1 MIYKNDFLEAM
12 NITYTQRMAR
22 SEADRQRLHY
32 EIACFYYNDYEEICK
47 ILKEETKNNPYSE
60 DTLKTIRFRHI
71 DMMRKVVKK
80 LTAGVYHQRPIRK
93 LVISEGT
100 ETTEEITDE
109 ALEEVLEQA
118 NFHTAV
124 KDAYEAAQVF
134 NTVFAM
140 PVYDEQK
147 KKLKIDV
154 ILPNEVSVHER
165 ESDYLD
171 FDAIKIKKCI
181 GGEVIQSVWTEEEH
195 YRKEGGNIKA
205 IPGNEEKKEPLKNP
219 FAPVIPVSV
228 LRLRKGWDF
237 YGEPNWN
244 LYNAQKELTI
254 NNTEMKLAEQK
265 IMHQAYVAVNME
277 LKKDSVIT
285 PGVILQRNGVREDEA
300 QPTLESVTSN
310 YDFAGIREQTD
321 YLLSQLAI
329 SEGMNASSVSQQV
342 DDLSGIAKIVDNAEL
357 EEKRLDNLELLYQFE
372 IDLLNKMRMVWN
384 KYSPTKLNEA
394 GEFEVEFVEDSQTET
409 VSDKTARREME
420 KKYGIANEIDFV
432 IEDKELGSREEALAH
447 IKQRQAELTEL
458 NTTGNN
464 LKPVENQN
472 ENEETPEENI

>member
-1 MIYKNDFLEAM
+1 M
-12 NITYTQRMAR
+12 
-22 SEADRQRLHY
+22 
-32 EIACFYYNDYEEICK
+32 
-47 ILKEETKNNPYSE
+47 
-60 DTLKTIRFRHI
+60 
-71 DMMRKVVKK
+71 
-80 LTAGVYHQRPIRK
+80 
-93 LVISEGT
+93 
-100 ETTEEITDE
+100 
-109 ALEEVLEQA
+109 
-118 NFHTAV
+118 
-124 KDAYEAAQVF
+124 
-134 NTVFAM
+134 
-140 PVYDEQK
+140 
-147 KKLKIDV
+147 
-154 ILPNEVSVHER
+154 
-165 ESDYLD
+165 
-171 FDAIKIKKCI
+171 
-181 GGEVIQSVWTEEEH
+181 
-195 YRKEGGNIKA
+195 
-205 IPGNEEKKEPLKNP
+205 KNP

-244 LYNAQKELTI
+244 LYNTQKELTI

-265 IMHQAYVAVNME
+265 IMHQAYVAVNMD
-277 LKKDSVIT
+277 LAKDSTIT

-384 KYSPTKLNEA
+384 KYSATKLNET

-447 IKQRQAELTEL
+447 IKQRQLEMQEL
-458 NTTGNN
+458 NI
-464 LKPVENQN
+464 Q
-472 ENEETPEENI
+472 

>member
-22 SEADRQRLHY
+22 SEAERQRLHY
-32 EIACFYYNDYEEICK
+32 EIACFYYNDYEEISR
-47 ILKEETKNNPYSE
+47 ILKEETLNNPYSA
-60 DTLKTIRFRHI
+60 DTLRTIRFRHI

-93 LVISEGT
+93 LVITEGT
-100 ETTEEITDE
+100 ETTPEVIDEELDD
-109 ALEEVLEQA
+109 VLDMA

-140 PVYDEQK
+140 PVFDEQK
-147 KKLKIDV
+147 KTMRIDV
-154 ILPNEVSVHER
+154 ILPNDITVHER
-165 ESDYLD
+165 EADYLD
-171 FDAIKIKKCI
+171 FDAIGIKKCI
-181 GGEVIQSVWTEEEH
+181 GGEVIQSVWTETEH
-195 YRKEGGNIKA
+195 YRKDGDTTEA
-205 IPGNEEKKEPLKNP
+205 VPGNESMKNP

-265 IMHQAYVAVNME
+265 IMHQAYVAVNMD
-277 LKKDSVIT
+277 LAKDSTIT

-321 YLLSQLAI
+321 YLLTQLAI

-384 KYSPTKLNEA
+384 KYSATKLNES

-432 IEDKELGSREEALAH
+432 IEDKELGSRDEALAH
-447 IKQRQAELTEL
+447 IKQRQEELTQL
-458 NTTGNN
+458 NTAPT
-464 LKPVENQN
+464 VAENATTEEQP
-472 ENEETPEENI
+472 EEETL

>member
-12 NITYTQRMAR
+12 NITYAQRMAR
-22 SEADRQRLHY
+22 SEAERQRLHY
-32 EIACFYYNDYEEICK
+32 EIACFYYNDYEEISR
-47 ILKEETKNNPYSE
+47 ILKEETLNNPYSA

-93 LVISEGT
+93 LVISEAT
-100 ETTEEITDE
+100 ETTEEVTE
-109 ALEEVLEQA
+109 ELLEEVLEQA
-118 NFHTAV
+118 NFHAAV

-140 PVYDEQK
+140 PVFDEQK
-147 KKLKIDV
+147 KTMRIDV
-154 ILPNEVSVHER
+154 ILPNDVSVHER
-165 ESDYLD
+165 EADYLD
-171 FDAIKIKKCI
+171 FDAIGIKKCI
-181 GGEVIQSVWTEEEH
+181 GGEVIQSVWTEDEH
-195 YRKEGGNIKA
+195 YRKDGDTTEA
-205 IPGNEEKKEPLKNP
+205 VPGNESMKNP

-265 IMHQAYVAVNME
+265 IMHQAYVAVNMALSE
-277 LKKDSVIT
+277 KDVIK

-372 IDLLNKMRMVWN
+372 IDLLNKIRMVWN
-384 KYSPTKLNEA
+384 KYSSTKLNEA

-409 VSDKTARREME
+409 VADKTARREME

-458 NTTGNN
+458 NTAPTIANN
-464 LKPVENQN
+464 ETVEAQP
-472 ENEETPEENI
+472 EEETQQETEQ

>member
-1 MIYKNDFLEAM
+1 
-12 NITYTQRMAR
+12 
-22 SEADRQRLHY
+22 
-32 EIACFYYNDYEEICK
+32 
-47 ILKEETKNNPYSE
+47 
-60 DTLKTIRFRHI
+60 
-71 DMMRKVVKK
+71 MR
-80 LTAGVYHQRPIRK
+80 
-93 LVISEGT
+93 
-100 ETTEEITDE
+100 
-109 ALEEVLEQA
+109 
-118 NFHTAV
+118 
-124 KDAYEAAQVF
+124 
-134 NTVFAM
+134 
-140 PVYDEQK
+140 
-147 KKLKIDV
+147 IDV
-154 ILPNEVSVHER
+154 ILPNDVSVHER

-171 FDAIKIKKCI
+171 FDAIGIKKCI
-181 GGEVIQSVWTEEEH
+181 GGEVIQSVWTEDEH
-195 YRKEGGNIKA
+195 YRKDGDTTEA
-205 IPGNEEKKEPLKNP
+205 VPGNKSMTNP

-265 IMHQAYVAVNME
+265 IMHQAYVAVNMD
-277 LKKDSVIT
+277 LAKDSTIT

-384 KYSPTKLNEA
+384 KYSATKLNET

-409 VSDKTARREME
+409 VSDKTVRREME

-447 IKQRQAELTEL
+447 IKQRQLEMQEL
-458 NTTGNN
+458 NIQ
-464 LKPVENQN
+464 EDA
-472 ENEETPEENI
+472 EETNPEDTQQSMEYNGTEPNQELEES